1 MARYIIKRI
10 LMAVVTLFI
19 ITFLLFLL
27 VRIMPGNPFPS
38 ERMSDEAIAKKRE
51 EMGLDDPILVQFG
64 NYMKEVVTTGSFGKG
79 SSLYNGAPISTVLP
93 TAMNNSFRIGTAAI
107 LLGVITGLILGIAA
121 ALNRGHF
128 WDVFCSVLSIVGVCI
143 PSYVFMIFLQYYFAY
158 KTTIFPFYF
167 NNRRFVL
174 STVMPALSLSLFS
187 MSTIARFTRN
197 EMVEVMDSD
206 YILMAESKGMY
217 GSKLVMRHVLRN
229 ALIPIVTVIAPL
241 IVDLLTGALVVE
253 KIYGINGIG
262 KLMVDAITGEGID
275 YNYVLALGILYSAMY
290 IGIMLVLDIVY
301 CLLDPRIRVSGD
313 PRRKKQNTEGSGGMP
328 GGTQQDVPV
337 QSVDQILDGRGVQL

>member
-1 MARYIIKRI
+1 MALI
-10 LMAVVTLFI
+10 TLLI

-27 VRIMPGNPFPS
+27 VRIMPGNPFPA
-38 ERMSDEAIAKKRE
+38 ERMSAAAIAKKRA
-51 EMGLDDPILVQFG
+51 EMGLDNPMLVQFW
-64 NYMKEVVTTGSFGKG
+64 NYIKNLISTGSFGNG
-79 SSLYNGAPISTVLP
+79 SALYNGAPISSVLP
-93 TAMNNSFRIGTAAI
+93 VAMSNSFRIGGI
-107 LLGVITGLILGIAA
+107 SICFGVIVGLILGIAA
-121 ALNRGHF
+121 ALNRGKF
-128 WDVFCSVLSIVGVCI
+128 WDVFCTVLSIIGVCV

-167 NNRRFVL
+167 NNRQFWL

-187 MSTIARFTRN
+187 MSTVARFTRN

-206 YILMAESKGMY
+206 YVLMAESKGMF
-217 GSKLVMRHVLRN
+217 GTKLVTRHILRN

-275 YNYVLALGILYSAMY
+275 YNYVLALGILYSALY
-290 IGIMLVLDIVY
+290 IGIMLVVDLLYGV
-301 CLLDPRIRVSGD
+301 LDPRIRVASNGEGD
-313 PRRKKQNTEGSGGMP
+313 A
-328 GGTQQDVPV
+328 
-337 QSVDQILDGRGVQL
+337 

>member
-1 MARYIIKRI
+1 MARYIIKRVI
-10 LMAVVTLFI
+10 MAVVTLFI
-19 ITFLLFLL
+19 ITFLLFML
-27 VRIMPGNPFPS
+27 VRIMPGNPFPA
-38 ERMSDEAIAKKRE
+38 ERMSDEAIEKKRM
-51 EMGLDDPILVQFG
+51 EMGLDDPIPTQFVRYISELVR
-64 NYMKEVVTTGSFGKG
+64 TGSFGKG
-79 SSLYNGAPISTVLP
+79 SSLYNGAPISSVLP
-93 TAMNNSFRIGTAAI
+93 KALQNSFKIGAVAI
-107 LLGVITGLILGIAA
+107 CFGVAIGLVLGIAA
-121 ALNRGHF
+121 ALNRGRF
-128 WDVFCSVLSIVGVCI
+128 WDVFCTVLSIVGVCV

-167 NNRRFVL
+167 NNRQFWL

-187 MSTIARFTRN
+187 MSTVARFTRN

-313 PRRKKQNTEGSGGMP
+313 PRRKKQGTEGGGGMP
-328 GGTQQDVPV
+328 GSPDEDSLPKPA
-337 QSVDQILDGRGVQL
+337 DQILDGRGVQL

>member
-1 MARYIIKRI
+1 MGRYIVKRI
-10 LMAVVTLFI
+10 GMALVTLFI

-38 ERMSDEAIAKKRE
+38 ERMSDEAIAKKRA
-51 EMGLDDPILVQFG
+51 EMGLDNPIPVQFADYIS
-64 NYMKEVVTTGSFGKG
+64 NIIRTGSFGKG

-93 TAMNNSFRIGTAAI
+93 TAMSNSFRIGGVAI
-107 LLGVITGLILGIAA
+107 LFGVAVGLILGIAA

-128 WDVFCSVLSIVGVCI
+128 WDVFCTVLSIVGVCI
-143 PSYVFMIFLQYYFAY
+143 PSYVFMIFLQYFFAY
-158 KTTIFPFYF
+158 KNPVFPFYF
-167 NNRRFVL
+167 NNRHYWL
-174 STVMPALSLSLFS
+174 SVVMPAMSLSLFS
-187 MSTIARFTRN
+187 MSTVARFTRN

-206 YILMAESKGMY
+206 YVLMAESKGMY
-217 GSKLVMRHVLRN
+217 GTKLVTRHILRN

-301 CLLDPRIRVSGD
+301 CLLDPRIRVAGTGK
-313 PRRKKQNTEGSGGMP
+313 RKKTETMIKSAGEEA
-328 GGTQQDVPV
+328 
-337 QSVDQILDGRGVQL
+337 LEA